1 MDRFLTM
8 RAFAKVVEAGGFA
21 AAAREMG
28 LSRSVVHKYVV
39 DLERELGTQLLRR
52 STRRVGPTEAGVA
65 FYERARSLLADV
77 DETFAAIA
85 QLDETPRGNLRV
97 NAPMSFGALHLAPLV
112 GDFMADHPD
121 VHVELVLNDRLVD
134 PLEEGF
140 DVTLRIA
147 EPSVS
152 TSLISKTIAPVR
164 RVLCASPAYLD
175 RNGEP
180 AEPGELRAHRCLHY
194 GYQETGDL
202 WKLHGPHGELSVD
215 VNCVMWCNNGDAL
228 KLVALRDQGIALLPT
243 FIVGGAVQLG
253 ALRTVLNDY
262 RPADLTL
269 SALYPR
275 HRYLSAK
282 TRLFVAHLVEHI
294 GNRPHWDLVT

>member
-1 MDRFLTM
+1 MDRLLTM
-8 RAFAKVVEAGGFA
+8 RAFTKVVDAGGFA

-52 STRRVGPTEAGVA
+52 STRQVGPTEAGAA
-65 FYERARSLLADV
+65 FYERARTLLAEL

-85 QLDETPRGNLRV
+85 QLDEAPRGNLRI

-112 GDFMADHPD
+112 GEFMARHPD
-121 VHVELVLNDRLVD
+121 VHVELVLNDRFVD

-147 EPSVS
+147 EPEVW
-152 TSLISKTIAPVR
+152 TSLISRTIAPIH
-164 RVLCASPAYLD
+164 RVLCASPVYLAEH
-175 RNGEP
+175 GEP
-180 AEPGELRAHRCLHY
+180 SEPRELRAYRCLHY
-194 GYQETGDL
+194 GYQETGHQ
-202 WKLHGPHGELSVD
+202 WKLRGPTGDVSVA
-215 VNCVMWCNNGDAL
+215 VNCAMWCNNGDSL
-228 KLVALRDQGIALLPT
+228 KQVALRDQGIALLPT
-243 FIVGGAVQLG
+243 FIVGDALQLG
-253 ALRTVLNDY
+253 SLRTVLNDY
-262 RPADLTL
+262 RPAELAL

-282 TRLFVAHLVEHI
+282 TRLFVEHLVERFSE
-294 GNRPHWDLVT
+294 RPHWDLVS